1 MNASLPRRSQR
12 TQRTS
17 AFSASSAV
25 KLLSYGM
32 TLLGVAAPALLVAQS
47 QPRDTVQLAEIVVT
61 PTSLPT
67 PRRDVAAAVTVLTGA
82 QLAERGISTVGE
94 ALRDVVGASVVQEGS
109 FGGRTSPFPAG
120 GRGRPGDARLFKRPA
135 QPTVRADVLQVQR
148 ELARACLEAG
158 NLPTAG
164 G

>member
-67 PRRDVAAAVTVLTGA
+67 PRRDVAAAVTVLTGS

-109 FGGRTSPFPAG
+109 FGGLSSLFLRGGQSDYTKVLVDGVPLNDPGGAIDLAQVATENVDRIEIVRGPAS
-120 GRGRPGDARLFKRPA
+120 
-135 QPTVRADVLQVQR
+135 VL
-148 ELARACLEAG
+148 
-158 NLPTAG
+158 
-164 G
+164 